1 MYLKRLT
8 MAALAASLAAFSAAQ
23 WSGVPFFSAA
33 LTGDYV
39 TAGANTRTAAMGG
52 GPVSLTMATPIGSTY
67 VASFLVW
74 NYLGDVAGYDPLE
87 ASIMVGATP
96 VVGTG
101 FAMGTELCWGM
112 TSSNSYFADV
122 TSLVSSDGVYTITGV
137 SDKLN
142 SAGGTSLA
150 EGVSLLSVFTN
161 PSIGLRNIDVYFGNV
176 GEAGGVAAGG
186 MAFSM
191 PYLGGDAHFFLN
203 GMDGQDFG
211 DDFFING
218 FLASG
223 FPGTFAPG
231 DAWSGM
237 LGVGDIGSGGTGYDH
252 AEGDASVFM
261 TPGDLGLGFA
271 TDGSAGD
278 CIGHSFGAISFAAV
292 PEPASMLAL
301 GLGIVPLLRRRKK

>member
-1 MYLKRLT
+1 MHLKRLT
-8 MAALAASLAAFSAAQ
+8 IAALAASFAAFSAAQ
-23 WSGVPFFSAA
+23 WSGAPVFSAM

-52 GPVSLTMATPIGSTY
+52 GPVALAMATPGGSTY

-74 NYLGDVAGYDPLE
+74 NFLGSVAGYDPLE

-96 VVGTG
+96 VVGAG

-122 TSLVSSDGVYTITGV
+122 TSLVSADGVYTITGV

-150 EGVSLLSVFTN
+150 EGVSLLSVYSN
-161 PSIGLRNIDVYFGNV
+161 PSIGLRSIDVYFGNV
-176 GEAGGVAAGG
+176 GEAGGVASGA
-186 MAFSM
+186 MLFSSM
-191 PYLGGDAHFFLN
+191 YLGGDAHFFLN

-218 FLASG
+218 ALASG
-223 FPGTFAPG
+223 FPGTFAVG
-231 DAWSGM
+231 DAWSGT

-252 AEGDASVFM
+252 AEGDAAGFM
-261 TPGDLGLGFA
+261 TPGDLGLTFDTLGY
-271 TDGSAGD
+271 SD